1 MSYALVQEIE
11 AWYMATIPKGYRAM
25 AWAGFCVN
33 ILEILFS
40 ASFIVLTTLGAERID
55 PENLT
60 GSLLSMTAI
69 SYAFQFLY
77 FPLSVAGALI
87 SWRLIKR
94 RKWALSRV
102 RLFFVL
108 GIIISFAE
116 MAGEAKFNLDATTGT
131 ASEIAIGTFAILL
144 QSLVLSFWDREQ
156 VRAYID
162 SYRN

>member
-1 MSYALVQEIE
+1 M
-11 AWYMATIPKGYRAM
+11 
-25 AWAGFCVN
+25 
-33 ILEILFS
+33 
-40 ASFIVLTTLGAERID
+40 LTTLGAEKID
-55 PENLT
+55 PEGLT
-60 GSLLSMTAI
+60 GSLLSTTAI
-69 SYAFQFLY
+69 SYTFQFLY

-102 RLFFVL
+102 RLFFIL